1 MKRRESQVFE
11 ACAALPSQSR
21 KESNLPSVIYGTDVL
36 FMDIQNVTTLVVA
49 ETGVEPDV
57 SSL

>member
-1 MKRRESQVFE
+1 MFE